1 MIGVIERPFTWAH
14 WSETREL
21 LSRSV
26 ERCDDTSIED
36 VERELRGNAAL
47 WVNLV
52 GSVRYAAV
60 GQLIETKNGLQFYIW
75 QAAGEFEPFGRD
87 MMTEAE
93 RWARSIGCTSM
104 EMNGR
109 VGWQRK
115 FPDWKVEAITL
126 RKVL

>member
-14 WSETREL
+14 WTETREL

-26 ERCDDTSIED
+26 ERCDNTTMQD
-36 VERELRGNAAL
+36 VERELGRDAAL
-47 WVNLV
+47 WVNLSGNV
-52 GSVRYAAV
+52 KYAAV

-75 QAAGEFEPFGRD
+75 QAAGEFEPWGRD
-87 MMTEAE
+87 MMAAAE
-93 RWARSIGCTSM
+93 EWARSIGCTSM
-104 EMNGR
+104 EMIGR

-115 FPDWKVEAITL
+115 FPDWKVEAVTL